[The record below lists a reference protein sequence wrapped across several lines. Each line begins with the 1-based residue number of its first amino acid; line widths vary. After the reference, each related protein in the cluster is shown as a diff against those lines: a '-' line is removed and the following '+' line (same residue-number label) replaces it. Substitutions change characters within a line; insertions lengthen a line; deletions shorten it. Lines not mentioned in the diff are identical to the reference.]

1 MSSSCD
7 KLAISLLSVEEKKEE
22 RNEISSSIYDLNE
35 EIKAKKEE
43 YREMLEN
50 NEYDDIEELLEEI
63 CELESDKKEK
73 EVLLQDYS
81 MGSQYY

>member
-22 RNEISSSIYDLNE
+22 RNEISSSIYDLKE

-63 CELESDKKEK
+63 CELESDKKEVSTK
-73 EVLLQDYS
+73 
-81 MGSQYY
+81 

>member
-22 RNEISSSIYDLNE
+22 RNEISSSIYDLKE